1 MLELKFAEFPQR
13 KEVHGLFMYPPQTQ
27 HADFLCAA
35 AAAARIRR
43 CKRFSRGK
51 CLSHKIFKKKKKK
64 KKRWRI
70 KKLPLCSRGKN
81 HRQQMSK
88 NSPAR
93 PEHH

>member
-35 AAAARIRR
+35 AAAAAAARIRR
-43 CKRFSRGK
+43 CKRFSHGK

-64 KKRWRI
+64 MENKKTSVVQQG
-70 KKLPLCSRGKN
+70 KESQATNEQKLPGS
-81 HRQQMSK
+81 S
-88 NSPAR
+88 
-93 PEHH
+93 